1 MAAGLLLTSVG
12 HFNAFCDVLG
22 NLIEPLYKS
31 VLLNKKLSVIMLLII
46 FCYEVGSAKSKLAS
60 NVCDFG

>member
-22 NLIEPLYKS
+22 HLIEPLYKS
-31 VLLNKKLSVIMLLII
+31 VPLNKKLSVIMLLII
-46 FCYEVGSAKSKLAS
+46 FCYEVGECSI
-60 NVCDFG
+60 